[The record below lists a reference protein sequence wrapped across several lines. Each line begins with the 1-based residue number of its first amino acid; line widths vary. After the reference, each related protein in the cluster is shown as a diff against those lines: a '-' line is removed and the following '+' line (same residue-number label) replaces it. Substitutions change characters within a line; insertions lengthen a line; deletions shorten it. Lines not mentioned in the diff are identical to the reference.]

1 MIFAFDHRHND
12 GDICSVRTCD
22 FARAKPTLAGDEVFN
37 DVPMLIV
44 RVATAEEYLSQT
56 IPAGWVI
63 PPIEYGC
70 DNFYEIRTD

>member
-1 MIFAFDHRHND
+1 VIFAFDHRHND

-44 RVATAEEYLSQT
+44 SQT